1 MNGKPNSTTQVNNQ
15 NFIGRRTENMTQ
27 QPMFDPRP
35 FLPEP
40 HDYAR
45 WSGHRRKIFE
55 VLRDVNWHSRE
66 ELAERSGSL
75 QVASRISQLRKA
87 GYRIECDRTGE
98 YGDSS
103 YKITEYAGYDTT
115 NPKHCDTCTCKLSNP
130 QSEMQF

>member
-1 MNGKPNSTTQVNNQ
+1 
-15 NFIGRRTENMTQ
+15 MTQ
-27 QPMFDPRP
+27 QQMFFSSRP

-40 HDYAR
+40 QDYER

-115 NPKHCDTCTCKLSNP
+115 NPKHCDTCVCQNVD
-130 QSEMQF
+130 